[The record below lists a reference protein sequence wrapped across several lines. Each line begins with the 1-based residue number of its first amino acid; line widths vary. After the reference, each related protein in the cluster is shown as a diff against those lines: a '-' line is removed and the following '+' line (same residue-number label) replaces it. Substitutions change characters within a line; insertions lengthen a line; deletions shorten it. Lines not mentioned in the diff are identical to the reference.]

1 MAQGL
6 PSINISFQ
14 QEGISAIK
22 RGARGIVALI
32 LKDTKAVGNHT
43 IFDVTDIPSELGEE
57 NKDLISQ
64 ALIGNTNAPKRV
76 ELFVLG
82 ADGELSNALD
92 YFEVTKFDY
101 LAYPKA
107 ESEDKTAIKSW
118 IKALRDNEGIM
129 AKVVL
134 AKENGDHE
142 GIINVTQDGVVIG
155 GKTYNAGEFTARV
168 AGLIAGTD
176 LRIATTYAN
185 LTDVTEIP
193 FEKKLSTSE
202 KIANGEFVLFKE
214 AGKIK
219 VARGV
224 NSLISTSQVKG
235 EAFQKIKLVDI
246 MDLISNDIRETA
258 RENYLGKYANS
269 YDNKCLLI
277 TAISG
282 YFDGLIND
290 GLVERNTVNVGIDL
304 DAQKAYLKSVGN
316 DISEWT
322 EQQIKE
328 ANTADKVF
336 ISVKCKILDAIEEIN
351 VKVMI

>member
-22 RGARGIVALI
+22 RGSRGIVALI
-32 LKDTKAVGNHT
+32 LKDNEVVAPCTV
-43 IFDVTDIPSELGEE
+43 FDVTDIPSELSED

-64 ALIGNTNAPKRV
+64 SLIGNTNAPKRV

-82 ADGELSNALD
+82 ADDELSNALD

-101 LAYPKA
+101 LAYPMA
-107 ESEDKTAIKSW
+107 EAEDKASIKSW

-134 AKENGDHE
+134 AKENADHE

-155 GKTYNAGEFTARV
+155 GKTYNADKFTARV

-176 LRIATTYAN
+176 LRISATYTN
-185 LTDVTEIP
+185 LSDVTEIP
-193 FEKKLSTSE
+193 FEKRVATSE
-202 KIANGEFVLFKE
+202 KITNGEFVLFKE

-224 NSLISTSQVKG
+224 NSLVSTSEEKG

-269 YDNKCLLI
+269 YDNKCLLT

-282 YFDGLIND
+282 YFDGLVND
-290 GLVERNTVNVGIDL
+290 GLVERDTVEVGIDL
-304 DAQKAYLKSVGN
+304 EAQKAYLKSVGT
-316 DISEWT
+316 DITEWT

-328 ANTADKVF
+328 ANTGDKVF

-351 VKVMI
+351 VKVVI